1 VGGRGRCPLTLMG
14 RLHEERLEGRVYVC
28 RHCNAH
34 LARHSDIESRQFHS
48 RNGKAY
54 LFRMVVNISCGSPED
69 RRMVTG
75 LHTVSDIF
83 CRVCAQNLGWRYEY
97 AYEESQR
104 YKVRESRVLSC
115 GRIGGRLV
123 GLTHLTPSL
132 CHWQVGKVVI
142 EREKMVDAVQHLG
155 GLKDLEEVDTE

>member
-1 VGGRGRCPLTLMG
+1 MSCLLRRRQGLLAGLVSGQQRTSPPTAPLP
-14 RLHEERLEGRVYVC
+14 
-28 RHCNAH
+28 
-34 LARHSDIESRQFHS
+34 Q
-48 RNGKAY
+48 
-54 LFRMVVNISCGSPED
+54 
-69 RRMVTG
+69 
-75 LHTVSDIF
+75 HTVSDIF

-155 GLKDLEEVDTE
+155 

>member
-1 VGGRGRCPLTLMG
+1 MGGRGRCPLTLMG

-54 LFRMVVNISCGSPED
+54 LFRCGASAGASGALCSQCLCHCTTQTPSLSARRMVVNISCGSPED

-75 LHTVSDIF
+75 LVSGNSRRQRRGWW
-83 CRVCAQNLGWRYEY
+83 RVIVKG
-97 AYEESQR
+97 
-104 YKVRESRVLSC
+104 
-115 GRIGGRLV
+115 
-123 GLTHLTPSL
+123 
-132 CHWQVGKVVI
+132 
-142 EREKMVDAVQHLG
+142 
-155 GLKDLEEVDTE
+155 